1 MKLREQ
7 IEQVKRNLEK
17 EFENNAIKVSTSFDI
32 QTRFLSVGVDHPLY
46 PNFVV
51 NGIILPKDE
60 YQKEL
65 DWLFNVMKQDVETIN
80 KSIGESYE
88 RDC

>member
-1 MKLREQ
+1 MKLSEQ
-7 IEQVKRNLEK
+7 IAQVKNNLEK
-17 EFENNAIKVSTSFDI
+17 EFEANAIRVSTSFDA

-51 NGIILPKDE
+51 NGIILPKGE

-65 DWLFNVMKQDVETIN
+65 DWLFNVMKQDIETIN
-80 KSIGESYE
+80 KHIGESYE
-88 RDC
+88 